1 MIYSVN
7 VLQHNAE
14 ETDVK
19 CKIILN
25 FEEKNKKIKKRVSTI
40 DEVLIGIEWNVVR
53 ARRCFVNGLN
63 LEDGALYWKT
73 STAKFVL

>member
-25 FEEKNKKIKKRVSTI
+25 LKKIKKNKKRVRTI
-40 DEVLIGIEWNVVR
+40 DEELIGIEWNVVR

-63 LEDGALYWKT
+63 LC
-73 STAKFVL
+73 S

>member
-25 FEEKNKKIKKRVSTI
+25 LKKKSKKRKK
-40 DEVLIGIEWNVVR
+40 E
-53 ARRCFVNGLN
+53 
-63 LEDGALYWKT
+63 
-73 STAKFVL
+73 

>member
-1 MIYSVN
+1 M
-7 VLQHNAE
+7 
-14 ETDVK
+14 
-19 CKIILN
+19 
-25 FEEKNKKIKKRVSTI
+25 RTI
-40 DEVLIGIEWNVVR
+40 DEELIGEVLIGIEWNIVR